1 MSKHAKYRQN
11 YVPYKKEHLLVN
23 VAYLVGTIAVF
34 AFIGAIIGYAM

>member
-11 YVPYKKEHLLVN
+11 YVPFKKEHLLVN

-34 AFIGAIIGYAM
+34 AFIGVIIGYAM

>member
-11 YVPYKKEHLLVN
+11 HVPYKKEHLIVN
-23 VAYLVGTIAVF
+23 VVYVVGTIAVF